1 MRTSIVLV
9 VFLGGLLVGVVAMAL
24 MPRPAPV
31 ESPYPAL
38 GAVPEPP
45 IAAAVAQAVESG
57 DAASLAAAL
66 DEESVRGL
74 GRAIGP
80 VPIIEEVR
88 FSGTAALGDNILV
101 GYLVI
106 GSDGQGPSISGFTVT
121 VDQGGTVVGIR

>member
-9 VFLGGLLVGVVAMAL
+9 VFLGGLLVGIAAIAL
-24 MPRPAPV
+24 LPRPVPV

-45 IAAAVAQAVESG
+45 IAAAVAQAVEAG

-80 VPIIEEVR
+80 VPIIDEVR
-88 FSGTAALGDNILV
+88 FAGSAALGENILV
-101 GYLVI
+101 GYLVV

-121 VDQGGTVVGIR
+121 VDQGGRVVGIR

>member
-1 MRTSIVLV
+1 MRTSLILLV
-9 VFLGGLLVGVVAMAL
+9 FVGGLLGGIVAIAL
-24 MPRPAPV
+24 QPRPTPV

-45 IAAAVAQAVESG
+45 IAAAVAEAVEKG
-57 DAASLAAAL
+57 DATSLAAAL

-80 VPIIEEVR
+80 VPIIDEVR
-88 FSGTAALGDNILV
+88 FAGTAALGENVLV
-101 GYLVI
+101 GYLVL